1 MRILEEVLDI
11 SFIHIV
17 DINQLYQMNLM
28 DFWKYIKKHLTPTH
42 IPLSFTYVWCL
53 YEMKKG
59 RLHGLLHFHGQ
70 MLGNKL
76 YSLTAALFY
85 FIFFRESLQSP

>member
-1 MRILEEVLDI
+1 
-11 SFIHIV
+11 
-17 DINQLYQMNLM
+17 M
-28 DFWKYIKKHLTPTH
+28 DFWKYIKKAFNPTH
-42 IPLSFTYVWCL
+42 ILLSFTYVWCL

-76 YSLTAALFY
+76 YSLTAALFIY
-85 FIFFRESLQSP
+85 LFISESLCSHPKTLFKNTFLLQLAH